1 MVTISVPLI
10 LDMIA
15 QEITMLFWN
24 QAIEILRESIFAYAQ
39 ACNGNL
45 GAGILAVTFLARL
58 ALLPLG
64 IRIARAAA
72 NQQRAMARLQP
83 ALDALRK
90 THKND
95 SKRLAEETSR
105 LLAREGVS
113 PFSFGG
119 CVGSLAQIPV
129 FVALYSSVRQAAAL
143 GGRFLWIRDL
153 AKPDWPLAIA
163 ATIFTLFATATGGAA
178 PSQNRAL
185 MLSISAAVTLAVL
198 SKMAAGV
205 GLYWALSSL
214 FGTVQGWAVQRGSR
228 SVAA

>member
-1 MVTISVPLI
+1 
-10 LDMIA
+10 
-15 QEITMLFWN
+15 MLFWN

-129 FVALYSSVRQAAAL
+129 FVALYSSV
-143 GGRFLWIRDL
+143 LWIRDL

-214 FGTVQGWAVQRGSR
+214 FGTVQGWAVQRGLR
-228 SVAA
+228 SVTA

>member
-1 MVTISVPLI
+1 
-10 LDMIA
+10 
-15 QEITMLFWN
+15 MLLWE
-24 QAIEILRESIFAYAQ
+24 QAVEILRESIFAYAQ

-64 IRIARAAA
+64 IRLARAAA
-72 NQQRAMARLQP
+72 HHQRAMARLQP

-90 THKND
+90 AHTRD

-113 PFSFGG
+113 PFLLGG
-119 CVGSLAQIPV
+119 CLGTIAQVPV

-143 GGRFLWIRDL
+143 GGRFLWIRNL
-153 AKPDWPLAIA
+153 AKPDWPLAIVA
-163 ATIFTLFATATGGAA
+163 AIFSLLATATGSVA
-178 PSQNRAL
+178 PSQNRPL
-185 MLSISAAVTLAVL
+185 MLSISAAVTIVAL

-214 FGTVQGWAVQRGSR
+214 FGAVQGWVVQRGLR
-228 SVAA
+228 SSAA